1 MTFEYDIFTF
11 YVFYEHRNLRIMM
24 TEYQP
29 ESGDAIIVDK
39 PIDMTYVVND
49 SVYNQAKDL
58 IAEYDEE
65 HN

>member
-11 YVFYEHRNLRIMM
+11 YVSYEDRNLRIMM

>member
-1 MTFEYDIFTF
+1 
-11 YVFYEHRNLRIMM
+11 MM
-24 TEYQP
+24 TEFQP

>member
-11 YVFYEHRNLRIMM
+11 YVSYEDRNLRIMM
-24 TEYQP
+24 TEFQP